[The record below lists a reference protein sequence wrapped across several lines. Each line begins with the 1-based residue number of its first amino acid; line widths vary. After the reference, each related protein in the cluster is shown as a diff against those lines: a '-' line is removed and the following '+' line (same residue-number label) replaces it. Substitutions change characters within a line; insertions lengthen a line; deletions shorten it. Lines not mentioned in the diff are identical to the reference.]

1 MARKEHLKRQNI
13 RNRNIQG
20 VPQDQEDIAL
30 ELQKEFNGLDR
41 FDEDIP
47 RANNVIDVSEPSD
60 KQIKD
65 IEGKVDRNQFGTIEL
80 PAKSP
85 RKFLDINLT
94 TERVQLQSLR
104 RVVDLEFEHFKLKG

>member
-1 MARKEHLKRQNI
+1 MAKKEHLKRQNL
-13 RNRNIQG
+13 RNVQG
-20 VPQDQEDIAL
+20 VPQDQEEIAL

-47 RANNVIDVSEPSD
+47 RANNVIDVSEPTD
-60 KQIKD
+60 DEIKD
-65 IEGKVDRNQFGTIEL
+65 AEGKVEKNQFGTIEL
-80 PAKSP
+80 RAGSP
-85 RKFLDINLT
+85 RKLLDISLT

>member
-1 MARKEHLKRQNI
+1 MARKEHLKRQNL
-13 RNRNIQG
+13 RNVQG

-47 RANNVIDVSEPSD
+47 RANNVVDASQPTDED
-60 KQIKD
+60 IKD
-65 IEGKVDRNQFGTIEL
+65 VEGKVDRNQFGTIEL
-80 PAKSP
+80 HANSP
-85 RKFLDINLT
+85 RKLLDISLT

>member
-1 MARKEHLKRQNI
+1 MGRKAHLKRQNL
-13 RNRNIQG
+13 RNVQG
-20 VPQDQEDIAL
+20 VPQDQLDIAL
-30 ELQKEFNGLDR
+30 ELQKEINGLDR

-47 RANNVIDVSEPSD
+47 RANSVVDVSEPTD

-65 IEGKVDRNQFGTIEL
+65 VEGKVDRNQFGTIEL

-85 RKFLDINLT
+85 RKLLDISLT

-104 RVVDLEFEHFKLKG
+104 RVVDLEFEHFALKSK

>member
-1 MARKEHLKRQNI
+1 MARKEHLRRQNL
-13 RNRNIQG
+13 RNVQG

-60 KQIKD
+60 ERIKD
-65 IEGKVDRNQFGTIEL
+65 IEGKVDKNQFGTIEL
-80 PAKSP
+80 HAGSP
-85 RKFLDINLT
+85 RKLLDISLT
-94 TERVQLQSLR
+94 TEKVQLTSLR